1 VLKKKNRV
9 SARKEISELRGG
21 EMIYQSPIFGLLML
35 DKKDKEKRFLFVV
48 SKRISKKAVERNR
61 IRRVLSEVIRLN
73 LEKIK
78 PGVRLSFL
86 IRRSI
91 LEWKWKDIKD
101 EVEGVLIRKGLMEK
115 K

>member
-21 EMIYQSPIFGLLML
+21 EMIYQSPIFGLVMV
-35 DKKDKEKRFLFVV
+35 DKKDEEKKFLFVV
-48 SKRISKKAVERNR
+48 SKRISKKAVDRNR

-73 LEKIK
+73 LDKIR

-86 IRRSI
+86 VRRLI
-91 LEWKWKDIKD
+91 LEWKWKEIKK
-101 EVEGVLIRKGLMEK
+101 EVEEVLGKRGLVEER
-115 K
+115 

>member
-9 SARKEISELRGG
+9 STRKEISELRGG
-21 EMIYQSPIFGLLML
+21 EMIHQSPIFGLLMV
-35 DKKDKEKRFLFVV
+35 DKKDEEKKFLFVV

-73 LEKIK
+73 LDKIRS
-78 PGVRLSFL
+78 GVRLSFL
-86 IRRSI
+86 VRRSI
-91 LEWKWKDIKD
+91 SEWKWKDIKD
-101 EVEGVLIRKGLMEK
+101 EAEGVLTRKGLMEK

>member
-1 VLKKKNRV
+1 
-9 SARKEISELRGG
+9 
-21 EMIYQSPIFGLLML
+21 MIYQSPIFGLLML